1 MNNSFFPWFE
11 NYLDFFNND
20 NLVHAHLISGKKGI
34 GKYSFTKLLA
44 KSILCLSSEELFKPC
59 DNCNSCKTL
68 ESKSNPDF
76 YEVCPENEGGMIKIG
91 QLRGDSKKDGDEK
104 GIIKL
109 AFESPLLCK
118 AKVII
123 INEADSMNM
132 ESQNLILKTL
142 EEPPKNTYIFL
153 VSSKPFSLKATLL
166 SRLNHTLIAEP
177 STESLENW
185 IKKKN
190 IVFKNEDIQILKYLN
205 LNNLSEDSI
214 LDIREKINNF
224 SEDLSNTASAK
235 KIEKIAND
243 WDDEFLSKRL
253 TWFLEVILSS
263 IYLKL
268 DVNHDKPEHFSK
280 NINYL
285 TKEKSLIEL
294 FDYSKKIN
302 DYLSDLS
309 RGINLNH
316 KIQIKSLLSN
326 Y

>member
-1 MNNSFFPWFE
+1 MSDSFFPWFE
-11 NYLDFFNND
+11 NYLDLFNSD
-20 NLVHAHLISGKKGI
+20 NLAHAHLISGKKGI
-34 GKYSFTKLLA
+34 GKLSFTKLLA
-44 KSILCLSSEELFKPC
+44 KSILCLSSERLFKPC
-59 DNCNSCKTL
+59 ENCNSCKTI

-76 YEVCPENEGGMIKIG
+76 YEVFPENEGGIIKIG

-109 AFESPLLCK
+109 AFQSPLLCK

-153 VSSKPFSLKATLL
+153 ISSKPFSLKATLL
-166 SRLNHTLIAEP
+166 SRLNHTLIADP
-177 STESLENW
+177 SIQSIENW
-185 IKKKN
+185 IKKN
-190 IVFKNEDIQILKYLN
+190 SIGFKNEDIQILKYLD
-205 LNNLSEDSI
+205 LNDISEDSI
-214 LDIREKINNF
+214 AEIKKRINSF
-224 SEDLSNTASAK
+224 SEDLSNSVSSK
-235 KIEKIAND
+235 EIEKIAND

-253 TWFLEVILSS
+253 TWFLEIILSS

-268 DVNHDKPEHFSK
+268 DVDHSKPEHFLK

-285 TKEKSLIEL
+285 IKDKSLIDL

-309 RGINLNH
+309 KGINLNN